1 MQLLEKAE
9 FSVMLHTLGGR
20 LTKCQDQRD
29 RALQNRAPGRFI
41 PRCKED
47 GSFEEIQC
55 QGSFCYCVD
64 KDGNEIYGTKT
75 YRPDTPNCLVPIP
88 EEVGRI
94 LYFCV
99 KSGFAT

>member
-1 MQLLEKAE
+1 MLLMEKAE

-20 LTKCQDQRD
+20 LTRCQDQRE

-88 EEVGRI
+88 EEVSKG
-94 LYFCV
+94 LFFPLT
-99 KSGFAT
+99 SGFAA